1 MASMAD
7 YTKLSVTLST
17 FPNILMKPF
26 NLASPVLAVILTV
39 GMPTIAL
46 SHAGHGDEF
55 KAQGKAQRVQ
65 VNAETDKMLGITTTP
80 IATSSG
86 SSVMIPATALVEADG
101 KKLAFV
107 QFDEFYEPVEVVT
120 GKSKGDQIE
129 ITQGLSA
136 GEKLVTQGG
145 LSLYSEALKA
155 KGKPEVAA
163 VPASSPAASSNQ
175 AAAPAAAITA
185 EHDKAHAEGKAHSHD
200 EGFSVK
206 KLALVAGSVIVVLG
220 GGAALA
226 LRKKA
231 G

>member
-1 MASMAD
+1 
-7 YTKLSVTLST
+7 
-17 FPNILMKPF
+17 MKSF
-26 NLASPVLAVILTV
+26 NFATPVLALILTL
-39 GMPTIAL
+39 GLPTIAL

-55 KAQGKAQRVQ
+55 KADGKAQRVQ
-65 VNAETDKMLGITTTP
+65 VNTETDKMLGIATTP

-86 SSVMIPATALVEADG
+86 PSVMIPATALVEADG

-107 QFDEFYEPVEVVT
+107 QFGEFYEPVEVVT

-163 VPASSPAASSNQ
+163 IPASSPAA
-175 AAAPAAAITA
+175 PAAAVTA
-185 EHDKAHAEGKAHSHD
+185 EHNKAHSEGKAHSHD
-200 EGFSVK
+200 EGFSLK
-206 KLALVAGSVIVVLG
+206 NLALVAGGAIVVL